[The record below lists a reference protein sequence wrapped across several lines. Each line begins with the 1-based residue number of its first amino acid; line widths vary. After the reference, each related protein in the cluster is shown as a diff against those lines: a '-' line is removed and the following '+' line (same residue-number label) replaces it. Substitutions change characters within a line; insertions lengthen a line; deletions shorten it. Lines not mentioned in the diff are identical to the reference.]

1 MGSLTG
7 KYRAVVISVDDP
19 KGLMRT
25 QIRVVGM
32 MDGLPDASLP
42 WAEAILSNA
51 NTFSPFLPGDKV
63 WVEFPYNGDSRWPL
77 IIGYAQDASGGAP
90 NVPPEASGQGEGYVP
105 PEVEGAPAQPSTSAK
120 KRLYFVAERTNGDPD
135 GGRSLGRYA
144 LEKWNNNRVQRG
156 RGVICHFS
164 RSGIHLF
171 RRKSRY
177 KVRRG
182 CRPEGGG
189 KYGDRGQRESIH
201 KSRSSLC

>member
-90 NVPPEASGQGEGYVP
+90 NVPPEAS
-105 PEVEGAPAQPSTSAK
+105 
-120 KRLYFVAERTNGDPD
+120 
-135 GGRSLGRYA
+135 
-144 LEKWNNNRVQRG
+144 
-156 RGVICHFS
+156 
-164 RSGIHLF
+164 
-171 RRKSRY
+171 
-177 KVRRG
+177 
-182 CRPEGGG
+182 
-189 KYGDRGQRESIH
+189 
-201 KSRSSLC
+201 

>member
-7 KYRAVVISVDDP
+7 KYRAVVVSVDDP

-120 KRLYFVAERTNGDPD
+120 KT
-135 GGRSLGRYA
+135 
-144 LEKWNNNRVQRG
+144 
-156 RGVICHFS
+156 
-164 RSGIHLF
+164 LF
-171 RRKSRY
+171 RR
-177 KVRRG
+177 G
-182 CRPEGGG
+182 T
-189 KYGDRGQRESIH
+189 D
-201 KSRSSLC
+201 

>member
-1 MGSLTG
+1 M
-7 KYRAVVISVDDP
+7 P
-19 KGLMRT
+19 
-25 QIRVVGM
+25 
-32 MDGLPDASLP
+32 SLP

-120 KRLYFVAERTNGDPD
+120 KDFISSRNGLMEVRTAGGAWAVTHLKSGTTIGFNEAGELYAISQGPAFISSAGNLDIKSGADVA
-135 GGRSLGRYA
+135 LKA
-144 LEKWNNNRVQRG
+144 
-156 RGVICHFS
+156 
-164 RSGIHLF
+164 
-171 RRKSRY
+171 
-177 KVRRG
+177 
-182 CRPEGGG
+182 G

>member
-7 KYRAVVISVDDP
+7 KYRAVVVSVDDP

-90 NVPPEASGQGEGYVP
+90 NVPPEASGQVKAMYRLKSKVHQHNHQP
-105 PEVEGAPAQPSTSAK
+105 APK
-120 KRLYFVAERTNGDPD
+120 KT
-135 GGRSLGRYA
+135 
-144 LEKWNNNRVQRG
+144 
-156 RGVICHFS
+156 
-164 RSGIHLF
+164 LF
-171 RRKSRY
+171 RR
-177 KVRRG
+177 G
-182 CRPEGGG
+182 T
-189 KYGDRGQRESIH
+189 D
-201 KSRSSLC
+201 

>member
-7 KYRAVVISVDDP
+7 KYRAVVVSVDDP

-120 KRLYFVAERTNGDPD
+120 KDFISSRNGLMEVRTA
-135 GGRSLGRYA
+135 GGAWAVTHL
-144 LEKWNNNRVQRG
+144 K
-156 RGVICHFS
+156 
-164 RSGIHLF
+164 SGTTIGFNEAGSCMPFL
-171 RRKSRY
+171 
-177 KVRRG
+177 KVR
-182 CRPEGGG
+182 
-189 KYGDRGQRESIH
+189 H
-201 KSRSSLC
+201 SSLPQEISI

>member
-1 MGSLTG
+1 
-7 KYRAVVISVDDP
+7 
-19 KGLMRT
+19 
-25 QIRVVGM
+25 M

-120 KRLYFVAERTNGDPD
+120 RLYFVAERTNGDPD

-144 LEKWNNNRVQRG
+144 LEKWNNNPGFNEAGELYAISQG
-156 RGVICHFS
+156 PAFISSAGNLDIK
-164 RSGIHLF
+164 SGADVALKAGSMAIEASGNL
-171 RRKSRY
+171 
-177 KVRRG
+177 
-182 CRPEGGG
+182 
-189 KYGDRGQRESIH
+189 SI
-201 KSRSSLC
+201 KAAQVSVDKA

>member
-7 KYRAVVISVDDP
+7 KYRAVVVSVDDP

-90 NVPPEASGQGEGYVP
+90 NVPPEASGQGSGYTP
-105 PEVEGAPAQPSTSAK
+105 PDVDGAPPMPSTSAK
-120 KRLYFVAERTNGDPD
+120 KAYVYSRNGLMEI
-135 GGRSLGRYA
+135 RNA
-144 LEKWNNNRVQRG
+144 
-156 RGVICHFS
+156 
-164 RSGIHLF
+164 
-171 RRKSRY
+171 
-177 KVRRG
+177 
-182 CRPEGGG
+182 GGG
-189 KYGDRGQRESIH
+189 WSVTHLGSGTTIGFNEAGELFAISQGGAFISAADDINIKAGGDMGIEAAGTLSI
-201 KSRSSLC
+201 KAAQVTVDKG

>member
-120 KRLYFVAERTNGDPD
+120 KRLYFVAERTNGGPY
-135 GGRSLGRYA
+135 GRRSLGRYA

-189 KYGDRGQRESIH
+189 EVWR
-201 KSRSSLC
+201 

>member
-7 KYRAVVISVDDP
+7 KYRAVVVSVDDP

-120 KRLYFVAERTNGDPD
+120 KDFISSRNGLMEVRTA
-135 GGRSLGRYA
+135 GGASGRYA

-182 CRPEGGG
+182 CRPEGGEVW
-189 KYGDRGQRESIH
+189 R
-201 KSRSSLC
+201 